1 MNISNLLL
9 IKDNKDET
17 VFFGTLFYG
26 KGAEKFYKI
35 IEVEL
40 DEEFKEV
47 EIEKVIKAIKYEI
60 ENTKKEDRACEL
72 EIILNILKAYKDCH
86 WYMAKKKI

>member
-1 MNISNLLL
+1 MDISNLLL
-9 IKDNKDET
+9 IKDDKDET
-17 VFFGTLFYG
+17 VFYGALFYG
-26 KGAEKFYKI
+26 KGTDEFYKI

-60 ENTKKEDRACEL
+60 ENTKKENKAYEL